1 MSAKEWTTEE
11 LEDLAY
17 KREPMPDL
25 RSQAQVLLFL
35 SFRELY
41 QYAAMVGMSQELGR
55 AEKAKILE
63 AYRINKFLEDMQER
77 TNQLWKRIEAASSEY
92 RKSPSIEAADKLLVA
107 IYGVERKVMENGAK
121 EVQG

>member
-1 MSAKEWTTEE
+1 M
-11 LEDLAY
+11 
-17 KREPMPDL
+17 
-25 RSQAQVLLFL
+25 LLFL
-35 SFRELY
+35 SYRELY

-92 RKSPSIEAADKLLVA
+92 RKSTSVEAADKLLVA

>member
-77 TNQLWKRIEAASSEY
+77 TNQMWKRIEAASSEY
-92 RKSPSIEAADKLLVA
+92 RKSPSIEAADKLLEA
-107 IYGVERKVMENGAK
+107 IYTEKAK
-121 EVQG
+121 G

>member
-1 MSAKEWTTEE
+1 MDAKTE
-11 LEDLAY
+11 LERKLVGLAPGMEAEI
-17 KREPMPDL
+17 R
-25 RSQAQVLLFL
+25 QV
-35 SFRELY
+35 
-41 QYAAMVGMSQELGR
+41 
-55 AEKAKILE
+55 LE

-92 RKSPSIEAADKLLVA
+92 RKSTSVEAADKLLVA